1 MPVPRIL
8 IVDDQRDIT
17 RMLRAA
23 LETLGRGYVI
33 VDVPSAEEA
42 LLEMRRG
49 LVDLLI
55 TDLRL
60 PGISGIELIR
70 RLRKAST
77 DAAMIVISA
86 YADEQAQADIIGLG
100 ATFYSKPLSLAAFLQ
115 GVQHALAN
123 RVIADAPE
131 PAAALE
137 ESAGILDR
145 LTRLRRDLGA
155 VSVLLVDRSGEV
167 AVRAGDTAALDLNPV
182 VPPLVTAFS
191 AAVEVCKG
199 LGGLGHNTV
208 QFFDGRDYD
217 LYAANV
223 GADLA
228 LVILFA
234 GERGAGQMGPVLRYG
249 RQAAD
254 DVLQLISR
262 LGLDGRSVTSSTLQ
276 ALRSTPYDP
285 SAAGLPVAR
294 PGVTAPLVSATAKT
308 GPLPTPPP
316 AKRLGTDE
324 LKALDAAVQ
333 QSAKQDASSFWDQS
347 AGDIGDVRADTL
359 SFDQAAKLGLIDKEN
374 KK

>member
-1 MPVPRIL
+1 MPAPRIL

-17 RMLRAA
+17 RMLRTA

-60 PGISGIELIR
+60 PGISGIELIQ

-86 YADEQAQADIIGLG
+86 YADEIAQAEITALG
-100 ATFYSKPLSLAAFLQ
+100 AAFYAKPLSIAAFLQ

-123 RVIADAPE
+123 RVIAEAPDPT
-131 PAAALE
+131 PAMDETTGLV
-137 ESAGILDR
+137 DR
-145 LTRLRRDLGA
+145 LIRLRRDLGA
-155 VSVLLVDRSGEV
+155 GSVLLMDRAGEV
-167 AVRAGDTAALDLNPV
+167 AVRAGDSVTLDLTPVLPV
-182 VPPLVTAFS
+182 VVAAFT
-191 AAVEVCKG
+191 AAVEVG
-199 LGGLGHNTV
+199 RALGGLGHNTV

-217 LYAANV
+217 IYAATV

-228 LVILFA
+228 LVILFS

-254 DVLQLISR
+254 DL
-262 LGLDGRSVTSSTLQ
+262 LGLFGRMGLEGRTITAATLQ
-276 ALRSTPYDP
+276 GLRAAPHADP
-285 SAAGLPVAR
+285 AAGPPVAR
-294 PGVTAPLVSATAKT
+294 PGVTAPPVSPTAKT
-308 GPLPTPPP
+308 GPLPP
-316 AKRLGTDE
+316 APTRMGTGE
-324 LKALDAAVQ
+324 LRALDAAAEQV
-333 QSAKQDASSFWDQS
+333 ATQDAVSFWETPP
-347 AGDIGDVRADTL
+347 ADIGDVRAGTL
-359 SFDQAAKLGLIDKEN
+359 SFEQAAKLGLIDKDS

>member
-17 RMLRAA
+17 RMLRTA

-60 PGISGIELIR
+60 PGISGIELIQ
-70 RLRKAST
+70 RLRKASI

-86 YADEQAQADIIGLG
+86 YADERAQAEVMALG
-100 ATFYSKPLSLAAFLQ
+100 AAFYAKPLSLAAFLQ

-123 RVIADAPE
+123 RVISEAPE
-131 PAAALE
+131 PAAGMDEATGLLE
-137 ESAGILDR
+137 R
-145 LTRLRRDLGA
+145 LVRLRRDLGA
-155 VSVLLVDRSGEV
+155 GSVLLMDRSGEV
-167 AVRAGDTAALDLNPV
+167 AAQAGDAVTLDLAPLMPV
-182 VPPLVTAFS
+182 LVSAFT
-191 AAVEVCKG
+191 AAVEVG
-199 LGGLGHNTV
+199 RALGGLGHNTV

-217 LYAANV
+217 IYAANV

-228 LVILFA
+228 LVILFS

-254 DVLQLISR
+254 DL
-262 LGLDGRSVTSSTLQ
+262 LGLFSRMGLNGRTITATMLQ
-276 ALRSTPYDP
+276 GLRSAPHEP
-285 SAAGLPVAR
+285 AAGPPVPR

-308 GPLPTPPP
+308 GPLPALPS
-316 AKRLGTDE
+316 RMGTGE
-324 LKALDAAVQ
+324 LRALDAAAQ
-333 QSAKQDASSFWDQS
+333 RAAAQDADSFWD
-347 AGDIGDVRADTL
+347 APPADIGDVRTDTL
-359 SFDQAAKLGLIDKEN
+359 SFEQAAKLGLIDKGS